1 MFINFKI
8 NKGSNVFFEI
18 FLKIFNI
25 FKNILK
31 KVLFFLFVLKLI
43 NILIKYSNIWN

>member
-18 FLKIFNI
+18 FLKIFI
-25 FKNILK
+25 CKKILM
-31 KVLFFLFVLKLI
+31 
-43 NILIKYSNIWN
+43 YDYG